1 LQREPYIRLR
11 FAVGIGVSEGGPLSK
26 LTAVVEMLLLTLVL
40 GLAAVPVIHAEGSGT
55 EVRLVPGATVVRAA
69 DGPFEVTVVVDGV
82 DHHFSDGGASSDSEG
97 LGVFQFALH
106 FNPDMIAVSRMQS
119 GPFLSSTGRGVSCLS
134 QLRSEDRSIFDFAC
148 VSTSPPANGPQGS
161 GTLARLTLVPVGTG
175 SSDLVLDGEMGG
187 PLGST
192 GDDIAFTA
200 IGAGVTVTGS
210 SGSPLAS
217 TPTPLS
223 GSQPGPGGAGL
234 GTGNGSPGPG
244 AGGPGLITGDGSSG
258 PAADGATPEGSSAAN
273 AGGAGT
279 LVEGPSSSGGGTHT
293 DQSMPWKLAL
303 ASSLAAVGVLAVL
316 GGVLYRRQASIA
328 LAHNLGP
335 LRRAF
340 RSRSARSHG
349 ERR

>member
-1 LQREPYIRLR
+1 
-11 FAVGIGVSEGGPLSK
+11 
-26 LTAVVEMLLLTLVL
+26 M
-40 GLAAVPVIHAEGSGT
+40 
-55 EVRLVPGATVVRAA
+55 
-69 DGPFEVTVVVDGV
+69 VDGV
-82 DHHFSDGGASSDSEG
+82 DHHFNDADPSSASDGLG
-97 LGVFQFALH
+97 LFQFALH
-106 FNPDMIAVSRMQS
+106 FNPDIIAVSRMQS
-119 GPFLSSTGRGVSCLS
+119 GPFLGSTGRGVSCLS
-134 QLRSEDRSIFDFAC
+134 QVRPEDRSIYDFAC

-161 GTLARLTLVPVGTG
+161 GSLARLTLVPVGTG

-200 IGAGVTVTGS
+200 IGASVTVAGS
-210 SGSPLAS
+210 SG
-217 TPTPLS
+217 TPPGLPTTTPIG
-223 GSQPGPGGAGL
+223 GSQPGNGSTGPGAGGGGLGTGNGSATPGVNGAGL
-234 GTGNGSPGPG
+234 GTGNGSATPG
-244 AGGPGLITGDGSSG
+244 AGG
-258 PAADGATPEGSSAAN
+258 ATPTGSSAAN

-293 DQSMPWKLAL
+293 DGSMPWKLAL

-316 GGVLYRRQASIA
+316 GGVLYRRQASMA

>member
-1 LQREPYIRLR
+1 
-11 FAVGIGVSEGGPLSK
+11 
-26 LTAVVEMLLLTLVL
+26 
-40 GLAAVPVIHAEGSGT
+40 VPEIHAEGSGT

-69 DGPFEVTVVVDGV
+69 DGPFEVTVTVDGV
-82 DHHFSDGGASSDSEG
+82 DHHFSDGGPSSDSEG

-106 FNPDMIAVSRMQS
+106 FNPDIIAVSRVQS
-119 GPFLSSTGRGVSCLS
+119 GPFLGSTGRGVSCLS
-134 QLRSEDRSIFDFAC
+134 QLRPEDRSIFDFAC
-148 VSTSPPANGPQGS
+148 LSTSPPANGPQGS
-161 GTLARLTLVPVGTG
+161 GSLARLTLVPVGTG

-192 GDDIAFTA
+192 GDDIAFTV
-200 IGAGVTVTGS
+200 IGASVTVTGS
-210 SGSPLAS
+210 SGSPLGV
-217 TPTPLS
+217 TPTPID
-223 GSQPGPGGAGL
+223 GSQPGADGGGISTRNGTATPGADGAGISTRS
-234 GTGNGSPGPG
+234 GTATPG
-244 AGGPGLITGDGSSG
+244 ADGAGISTRSGTATPG
-258 PAADGATPEGSSAAN
+258 ADGATPRGSSPAN

-316 GGVLYRRQASIA
+316 GGVLYRRQASMT